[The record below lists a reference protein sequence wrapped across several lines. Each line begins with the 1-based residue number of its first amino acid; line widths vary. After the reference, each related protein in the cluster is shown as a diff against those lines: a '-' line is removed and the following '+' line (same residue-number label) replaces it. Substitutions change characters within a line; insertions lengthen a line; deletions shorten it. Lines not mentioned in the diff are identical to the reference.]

1 MGIIILMKFLDIPSR
16 IFYAGANLNYYSWS
30 SKQNGNSYNYDG
42 ADNFGL
48 GLQVG
53 GRYFFNEILE

>member
-1 MGIIILMKFLDIPSR
+1 LVIET
-16 IFYAGANLNYYSWS
+16 
-30 SKQNGNSYNYDG
+30 NGNSYNYDG

-53 GRYFFNEILE
+53 GRYFFKNFGVNLQLGGGKVQNLVTYKFKII

>member
-1 MGIIILMKFLDIPSR
+1 MGIIILMKFLDIL
-16 IFYAGANLNYYSWS
+16 AGFFMQELKITTVGHRN
-30 SKQNGNSYNYDG
+30 KRKFIQYDG

>member
-1 MGIIILMKFLDIPSR
+1 MQELTKLLQLVIET
-16 IFYAGANLNYYSWS
+16 
-30 SKQNGNSYNYDG
+30 NGNSYNYDG

-53 GRYFFNEILE
+53 GRYFFNEILEKSSTRRKRSKWCKTWYYV